1 MTRFRLFSTD
11 IAATLTPDAASPAP
25 SLNIK
30 FDHDPHDIQIS
41 PPAGRGAVI
50 RTGGGVVYHD
60 LGVVEGD
67 GTIKIEGTVERGE
80 WLRQP
85 TIDALRAAYLS
96 QSKEYFFTDGA
107 ACWRVRF
114 SRQPAGFHAW
124 RHQFLALH
132 GRIEYSYELTF
143 LVVKTELA

>member
-11 IAATLTPDAASPAP
+11 IAPTLTPDTATPAP
-25 SLNIK
+25 ATNIK
-30 FDHDPHDIQIS
+30 FDHDPNDIQIT

-67 GTIKIEGTVERGE
+67 GTIRIEGSVERGE
-80 WLRQP
+80 WLRPP
-85 TIDALRAAYLS
+85 TVEALRAAYLD
-96 QSKEYFFTDGA
+96 QGKEYFFTDGN

-132 GRIEYSYELTF
+132 DIIEYSYELLF
-143 LVVKTELA
+143 LVVKTEIA